1 MQLCLESKD
10 GVSTSPK
17 PQKASGLEIGLQMF
31 KYNIKR
37 LFVMEIYHYLY
48 E

>member
-10 GVSTSPK
+10 GVNTSPE
-17 PQKASGLEIGLQMF
+17 PQKASKMGLEMF
-31 KYNIKR
+31 KSNIKR
-37 LFVMEIYHYLY
+37 LFVMEIHQYLN

>member
-10 GVSTSPK
+10 EVNTSPQ
-17 PQKASGLEIGLQMF
+17 PQKASKMVLEMF
-31 KYNIKR
+31 KPNINR
-37 LFVMEIYHYLY
+37 LQFVMETHQYTY